1 LISAATDV
9 GFVMDLKHRS
19 IGRSTRAPVADAIVD
34 PDDFIAEIAPFGPVV
49 MVHRHISEST
59 HRGRIHFLYVVRADR
74 CQCSA
79 SGGVSGHRA
88 VEPMALQRASLRR
101 WRYQFKEGRSDGK
114 TRRRQFV
121 NDVKDEKQGA
131 AGITTAAPSV
141 CDGPPKSAVVQK
153 SDIASMSY
161 KS

>member
-1 LISAATDV
+1 
-9 GFVMDLKHRS
+9 MDLKHRS

-121 NDVKDEKQGA
+121 LVDGNSSMMSKTKSRAQLASPQLRRD
-131 AGITTAAPSV
+131 SV
-141 CDGPPKSAVVQK
+141 GVRS
-153 SDIASMSY
+153 SSWMSF
-161 KS
+161 